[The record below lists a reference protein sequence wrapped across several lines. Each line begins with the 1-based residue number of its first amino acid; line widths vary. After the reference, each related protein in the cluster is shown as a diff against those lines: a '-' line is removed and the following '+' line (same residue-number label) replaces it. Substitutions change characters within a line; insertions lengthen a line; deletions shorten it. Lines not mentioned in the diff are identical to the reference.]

1 MEGEAMHYVDR
12 MPPLADAAMNEAQRA
27 AARALIAGPRGGV
40 KGPFIPLMRSPELM
54 DALGR
59 VGEVLR
65 FRSTLPQR
73 LSEFAMLVVSREWTQ
88 QFEWAVHVPLA
99 LKAGVARETIE
110 GLQEGRRPAMAED
123 EARVYDLCHEL
134 LRNRGLSNATYVEA
148 VRALGEQGLVD
159 LLATIG
165 YFTTVSMIMNV
176 AHTPAPPGSEPLAPF
191 PCQLFELV
199 CREVVDAAEACDEA
213 RIARHDAP
221 EGEIGQ
227 PEVDRLLGEAG
238 QPLLL
243 QPAAFIRNLNGL
255 AAYREAHQRE
265 RVRAAVVSFREG
277 QRDARILQHVL
288 RVPREAADVDMEGGE
303 VGRGEVERHRCHR
316 RAPAQRGEMRDA
328 LVADQFSKIL
338 IHRTIVVFSSAH
350 AL

>member
-1 MEGEAMHYVDR
+1 

-191 PCQLFELV
+191 PC
-199 CREVVDAAEACDEA
+199 
-213 RIARHDAP
+213 
-221 EGEIGQ
+221 
-227 PEVDRLLGEAG
+227 
-238 QPLLL
+238 
-243 QPAAFIRNLNGL
+243 
-255 AAYREAHQRE
+255 
-265 RVRAAVVSFREG
+265 
-277 QRDARILQHVL
+277 
-288 RVPREAADVDMEGGE
+288 
-303 VGRGEVERHRCHR
+303 
-316 RAPAQRGEMRDA
+316 
-328 LVADQFSKIL
+328 
-338 IHRTIVVFSSAH
+338 
-350 AL
+350 